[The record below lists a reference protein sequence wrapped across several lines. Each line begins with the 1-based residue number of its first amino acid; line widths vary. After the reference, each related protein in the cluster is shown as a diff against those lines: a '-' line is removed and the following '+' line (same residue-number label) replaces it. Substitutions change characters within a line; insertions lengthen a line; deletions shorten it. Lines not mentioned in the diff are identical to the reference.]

1 MTNLYIFWKES
12 SDPPVPWTRLTSANK
27 YLRCSSST
35 ANHWTNV
42 GSTTHTHTVS
52 GYSCGNSTPTALTE
66 NYMSGYIS
74 HAVHTH
80 TEPASWTIG
89 SANNT
94 PPGYGLDIIYMDLAQ
109 WELYERRFPDG
120 SVLLSN
126 GSLVDSGYLSRFTSA
141 DGYYIYN
148 TTPGTTTGSTSTHTH
163 SVSGTTGLDA
173 STSGRFSGLDVEV
186 NASHS
191 HTVSLTSSSTYPQ
204 PVSVVTRL
212 YEVLAQTS
220 KAISGTVV
228 LVDDTPTVNF
238 TILSAWNGANIK
250 SGNSDPVVSGSD
262 THTQT
267 FSGSSSTY
275 GTNNVA
281 SYEGGTWW
289 TITAPHSHT
298 ISGNL
303 VAASHVPASKYVVP
317 AVLNTTLYHPAIS
330 GLPQLVGLSAW

>member
-12 SDPPVPWTRLTSANK
+12 YDPPVPWTRLTSANK

-42 GSTTHTHTVS
+42 GSTT
-52 GYSCGNSTPTALTE
+52 
-66 NYMSGYIS
+66 
-74 HAVHTH
+74 HTH

-148 TTPGTTTGSTSTHTH
+148 TTPGTTTGSTSTHVH
-163 SVSGTTGLDA
+163 SVSGTTGVDA
-173 STSGRFSGLDVEV
+173 STSGRMSGIYVELSV
-186 NASHS
+186 PHS
-191 HTVSLTSSSTYPQ
+191 HTISLTSSSTYPQ

-228 LVDDTPTVNF
+228 LVDDTPTANF
-238 TILSAWNGANIK
+238 TILTAWNGANIK

-275 GTNNVA
+275 GSNYVA
-281 SYEGGTWW
+281 SYDGGWY
-289 TITAPHSHT
+289 TIFAPHSHT